1 MALSTLELELFHCGR
16 VARMEGDHVDELV
29 DGYGCFGVGSSC

>member
-16 VARMEGDHVDELV
+16 VVPMEGDSIGELV
-29 DGYGCFGVGSSC
+29 GGYGCFGGGSSC